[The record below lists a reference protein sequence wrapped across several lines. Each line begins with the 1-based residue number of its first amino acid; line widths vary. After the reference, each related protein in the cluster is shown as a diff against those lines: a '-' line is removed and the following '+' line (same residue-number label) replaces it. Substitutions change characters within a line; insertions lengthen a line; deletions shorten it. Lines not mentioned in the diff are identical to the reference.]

1 LIWLSLARS
10 RNSSGKYEHNSCH
23 NIANH
28 TRLVSGTNLPPIW
41 LYVRS
46 ESVQSKAQ
54 VGHEANQDVMNKLMR
69 TLQQSSHTQPLD
81 PANINNTSPIPA
93 SSQVSHIASKSVDL
107 CTVACVCS
115 HFRSKMSSQAA
126 YQKEHCFGY
135 LQSPCRSRYLYFGP
149 STPGSVRLSSPA
161 RTSTEEVT
169 ALKDIIEQPQPTRL
183 QFLHQYQLAL
193 RIARSVLQFHNTAW
207 LPAMWKLGDL
217 AIVGSNISDHSLST
231 LHLSTRF
238 ETTTSADNTQ
248 SNIEAITDTVLLEI
262 AHWQTFEQMHNG
274 EPYEHAAH
282 RIVRGPSPLGPRYR
296 KIAERCLRCEF
307 GAKSD
312 DLVDVELQR
321 AVWSKVV
328 YPLEALVREIS
339 REA

>member
-1 LIWLSLARS
+1 
-10 RNSSGKYEHNSCH
+10 
-23 NIANH
+23 
-28 TRLVSGTNLPPIW
+28 
-41 LYVRS
+41 
-46 ESVQSKAQ
+46 
-54 VGHEANQDVMNKLMR
+54 
-69 TLQQSSHTQPLD
+69 
-81 PANINNTSPIPA
+81 
-93 SSQVSHIASKSVDL
+93 
-107 CTVACVCS
+107 
-115 HFRSKMSSQAA
+115 
-126 YQKEHCFGY
+126 
-135 LQSPCRSRYLYFGP
+135 
-149 STPGSVRLSSPA
+149 
-161 RTSTEEVT
+161 
-169 ALKDIIEQPQPTRL
+169 
-183 QFLHQYQLAL
+183 
-193 RIARSVLQFHNTAW
+193 
-207 LPAMWKLGDL
+207 MWKLGDL

-248 SNIEAITDTVLLEI
+248 SNIEAITDTPATTTNPSTIDACCKKLGPGVYNNTLFCLGIVLLEI